1 MLERYGD
8 LTVLPTRLFWY
19 GLSEEDEDVSIGLGR
34 GVRVLVGLE
43 AIGEPDEDG
52 IRSVMFRLN
61 GQFRPIDAIDRS
73 VATATTA
80 TEKADSNRAGHVAAP
95 FRGLVSVKTEV
106 GAVVEVG
113 QLVATIEAMKME
125 SRITAPIAGVVERV
139 VVGDAASVEPGDLI
153 LEIRVAGTPA
163 SPVIDVDHS

>member
-1 MLERYGD
+1 
-8 LTVLPTRLFWY
+8 
-19 GLSEEDEDVSIGLGR
+19 
-34 GVRVLVGLE
+34 
-43 AIGEPDEDG
+43 
-52 IRSVMFRLN
+52 
-61 GQFRPIDAIDRS
+61 
-73 VATATTA
+73 
-80 TEKADSNRAGHVAAP
+80 
-95 FRGLVSVKTEV
+95 LVSVKTEV